1 MKTEETTKNLVN
13 QITAPILEALAENE
27 AIVLSLEN
35 PVVLDNLPLCMA
47 EDNGSDNVSIAKLLA
62 DGFVTVEQIVNM
74 AEGFISA
81 SPYEEIATPYEVL
94 PIETMAE
101 ILTEV
106 NSGKFESH

>member
-27 AIVLSLEN
+27 ARVLSLEN
-35 PVVLDNLPLCMA
+35 PVVLENPVASL
-47 EDNGSDNVSIAKLLA
+47 SIAKLLA
-62 DGFVTVEQIVNM
+62 DGFVTVERVMEM

-81 SPYEEIATPYEVL
+81 KSYEEIATPYSVL